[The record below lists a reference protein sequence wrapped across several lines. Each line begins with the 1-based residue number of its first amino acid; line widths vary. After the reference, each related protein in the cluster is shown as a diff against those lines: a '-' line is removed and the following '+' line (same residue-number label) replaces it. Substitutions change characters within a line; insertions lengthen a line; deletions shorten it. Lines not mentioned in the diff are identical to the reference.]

1 MRSATL
7 SGDRVAQYA
16 EHTMDGLNVEQQ
28 QTRGATALKTGTLT
42 VTQQN
47 AVSKNAD
54 WNSVFRHF

>member
-1 MRSATL
+1 
-7 SGDRVAQYA
+7 
-16 EHTMDGLNVEQQ
+16 MDGLNVEQQ
-28 QTRGATALKTGTLT
+28 QTRGATALETGTLI

>member
-28 QTRGATALKTGTLT
+28 QTREATAPKTGTLR
-42 VTQQN
+42 VTQPN
-47 AVSKNAD
+47 SVSKNAD
-54 WNSVFRHF
+54 WKSVL

>member
-28 QTRGATALKTGTLT
+28 QTRGATAPKTGTLR
-42 VTQQN
+42 VTQPN
-47 AVSKNAD
+47 GVSKNAD
-54 WNSVFRHF
+54 CKSVL